1 MLCILCIA
9 CMSCMICMIWKLCMQ
24 VLPPEPESGVPLR
37 LSEDYWCPPAIPGMT
52 KLPPL
57 DPVQSAWI
65 MDKLRTWQQEHAGGD
80 AFARP
85 QGPGS
90 NEWYWDLRVQAI
102 DAKKLTKYHSQD
114 ICRSHIANKLRRSAG
129 AEAAPSQD
137 VD

>member
-1 MLCILCIA
+1 ME
-9 CMSCMICMIWKLCMQ
+9 
-24 VLPPEPESGVPLR
+24 VLPPEPESSVPLR
-37 LSEDYWCPPAIPGMT
+37 LSEDYWCPPAIPGT

-114 ICRSHIANKLRRSAG
+114 ICRSHIKNKLRRRAG